1 MLPSLFSAPAAA
13 GGVAVLFLGTCSCR
27 WRCRPPA
34 GRPRCP
40 RHQVV
45 LHEVGCEWR
54 VEAMSWHIID
64 VTGHGAGNPVIRAE
78 GTGSVR
84 VGKVQPVPVP
94 GIPYP

>member
-1 MLPSLFSAPAAA
+1 VLPLLPFI
-13 GGVAVLFLGTCSCR
+13 VAVGTGNVR
-27 WRCRPPA
+27 W
-34 GRPRCP
+34 
-40 RHQVV
+40 VV
-45 LHEVGCEWR
+45 NGGERE

-64 VTGHGAGNPVIRAE
+64 VTGHGAGNPVTRAE

>member
-1 MLPSLFSAPAAA
+1 MLFV
-13 GGVAVLFLGTCSCR
+13 VAVGTGSQWWVANGGER
-27 WRCRPPA
+27 
-34 GRPRCP
+34 
-40 RHQVV
+40 
-45 LHEVGCEWR
+45 E

-64 VTGHGAGNPVIRAE
+64 VMGHGAGNLVTHAE